1 VTLRNVSTTSGIK
14 PRLSPDAEIAASV
27 RVTGL
32 N

>member
-1 VTLRNVSTTSGIK
+1 VSTTSGIK